1 MKPAFFFEGTG
12 KAHMHIRRLLSSP
25 TVGVVSRV
33 SGGNV
38 MAAAIGIV
46 GTLVQ
51 ARFVGPDDLGYL
63 RQFGIVTS
71 YAFFL
76 HLGLW
81 HALQRR
87 YPLHIGQGRRDQA
100 LAVAEICQSW
110 NVSVAL
116 LASGIFTALAVAALA
131 IGNWRAALAWLVQ
144 AVAMASNFY
153 GGYLGAT
160 YRSGHDFET
169 ATKSSIISSITG
181 LVCLP
186 LFPFWPY
193 VALVLRSSL
202 GNLTSLFYLHARRPL
217 RLPWRFNWREWY
229 HLLKE
234 GLPLFTA
241 SYGVGMGWSA
251 VEASLVLSYVG
262 ARSLGLWS
270 ASVMMLEMAKIVP
283 QAMVAIYAPRL
294 TEHYGRSASV
304 RECLGVCWKPMLV
317 GGAGMIGLAVML
329 CAAMPLAVTWL
340 TPKYVEA
347 IPTMCLMMLYLPALM
362 LELPLALLIAMGHLV
377 QQNVATYAGL
387 ACFLTLAI
395 ASVHMGW
402 GLNGVVVASL
412 LGRLFRTALSY
423 GFIYAAI
430 RSTRKQGGLA
440 A

>member
-1 MKPAFFFEGTG
+1 MSTWPTLATTVKTQTRG
-12 KAHMHIRRLLSSP
+12 MLSSP
-25 TVGVVSRV
+25 TVRVIFGV
-33 SGGNV
+33 SGGNLIATV
-38 MAAAIGIV
+38 IGIV

-63 RQFGIVTS
+63 RQFGIVTG

-87 YPLHIGQGRRDQA
+87 YPLYIGQGRKSEA

-110 NVSVAL
+110 NVFVSL
-116 LASGIFTALAVAALA
+116 FASAIFTALAVGALA
-131 IGNWRAALAWLVQ
+131 FGNWRAALAWLVQ

-160 YRSGHDFET
+160 YRSSHDFQT
-169 ATKSSIISSITG
+169 AAKSSIISSVTSLI
-181 LVCLP
+181 CLP

-202 GNLTSLFYLHARRPL
+202 GSLTSLFYLHVRRPL
-217 RLPWRFNWREWY
+217 RLPWRFEWREWY

-241 SYGVGMGWSA
+241 SYGVGVGWSA
-251 VEASLVLSYVG
+251 VEASLVLSWVG

-270 ASVMMLEMAKIVP
+270 ASVMMLEMAKIIP
-283 QAMVAIYAPRL
+283 QAMLAIYAPRL

-304 RECLGVCWKPMLV
+304 RECLGICRKPMLV
-317 GGAGMIGLAVML
+317 GGAGMVALAVMM
-329 CAAMPLAVTWL
+329 CAAVPIAVTWL

-347 IPTMCLMMLYLPALM
+347 IPTMCLMMLYLPAIM
-362 LELPLALLIAMGHLV
+362 LELPLTLLIAMGHLV
-377 QQNVATYAGL
+377 QQNVVTYAGL
-387 ACFLTLAI
+387 ACFLILAL
-395 ASVHMGW
+395 ASIQMGG
-402 GLNGVVVASL
+402 GLNGIVVASL
-412 LGRLFRTALSY
+412 LGRLIRTALSY

-430 RSTRKQGGLA
+430 RSNRKPGGLA